1 MPNESKYLA
10 EFVND
15 NSPDADPSIRS
26 AVEILRTALE
36 TMEIRGKDYGPPA
49 AHYHELAEIHSA
61 FFMSERTARDVVI
74 ANVLEKLDRIQRTDS
89 DSEAF
94 KDSFIDA
101 IAYLAIAWEC
111 S

>member
-10 EFVND
+10 EFMND
-15 NSPDADPSIRS
+15 NSPDADPRVRS
-26 AVEILRTALE
+26 AVTILRSALE
-36 TMEIRGKDYGPPA
+36 TMEIRGRDYGPPA
-49 AHYHELAEIHSA
+49 PHYHELAEIQSA
-61 FFMSERTARDVVI
+61 FFLTERTARDVAI

>member
-1 MPNESKYLA
+1 MPNESKYIA
-10 EFVND
+10 NYVND
-15 NSPDADPSIRS
+15 NSPDANPSVRS
-26 AVEILRTALE
+26 AAEILQSALK
-36 TMEIRGKDYGPPA
+36 TMEVRGRDYGPPA
-49 AHYHELAEIHSA
+49 PHYHELADLQSA
-61 FFMSERTARDVVI
+61 FFLSERTARDVAI